1 MAYGTT
7 ESKPAR
13 NAAAEPETRPCRREV
28 RPVAVGEVRPP
39 HHSAAPMTINASLR
53 VQAIALACL
62 AASLTAT
69 PAHSQPIVI
78 PEQWGE
84 LEPGRHAVGFRL
96 DGSYDRSRRVAPP
109 TDFEG
114 KPSSG
119 PTSLAMQVG
128 IWYPATVSRS
138 ARPMQYGMLAAI
150 GTKRN
155 NLSPVTQAD
164 RNASIGNMR
173 GFAGFAFGREI
184 PESAM
189 RAIDTLSTA
198 SVLDAPASSG
208 RFPVVLAA
216 TDGSIAS
223 ASLLFEYLASHGMV
237 VMVVASPMS
246 YATQQVAR
254 PGLVVEARV
263 RDYEY
268 LLARAYELPFVDTTR
283 IALFG
288 GNFDAMAALAFQ
300 MKNMAARAVVSLDGW
315 EGKQTGVAT
324 VRSSLHYN
332 PRRMRVPYL
341 TIQQDEPEPQGGLVL
356 TRAVF
361 DSPLYSDRQWLRFD
375 RMTHAYLIGNPLVYP
390 HLPVEKRRAYELL
403 VRSVE
408 RFLTSALGD
417 SPRSMTTLATA
428 EGGSDGRSPLLK
440 DAVRSEARPAVPYD
454 AELEQLIMVDRA
466 VDKVAAILRQARQ
479 TDSSFVLFPQ
489 GTMALY
495 AFRFSRMNDKAFTL
509 RLLALNAEAY
519 PRSWSAAD
527 ALGDGHREM
536 GDTTNAIASYQ
547 RAVTLLGQ
555 IPIRGDTSAANEV
568 AQARQGIEAKIAG
581 LRR

>member
-1 MAYGTT
+1 MTT
-7 ESKPAR
+7 IVSSRVRAI
-13 NAAAEPETRPCRREV
+13 AAACIL
-28 RPVAVGEVRPP
+28 G
-39 HHSAAPMTINASLR
+39 SS
-53 VQAIALACL
+53 
-62 AASLTAT
+62 SLTAV
-69 PAHSQPIVI
+69 PARSQPIVI
-78 PEQWGE
+78 PPQWGE
-84 LEPGRHAVGFRL
+84 LKPGRHAVGFRL
-96 DGSYDRSRRVAPP
+96 AGRYDRSRRVAPA
-109 TDFEG
+109 TNFEG
-114 KPSSG
+114 KATAA
-119 PTSLAMQVG
+119 PTSMPMQVG

-155 NLSPVTQAD
+155 NLTPVTQAD
-164 RNASIGNMR
+164 RNTSIGNMR
-173 GFAGFAFGREI
+173 AFAGFAFGREI
-184 PESAM
+184 SESAM
-189 RAIDTLSTA
+189 RALDTLSTA
-198 SVLDAPASSG
+198 SVLDAPAAAG
-208 RFPVVLAA
+208 RYPVVLAA

-254 PGLVVEARV
+254 AGLVVEARV

-268 LLARAYELPFVDTTR
+268 LLDRAYELPFVDTTR
-283 IALFG
+283 VALFG

-315 EGKQTGVAT
+315 EGKQNSVAT

-332 PRRMRVPYL
+332 PRRLRVPYL
-341 TIQQDEPEPQGGLVL
+341 TIQQDELNPQGGLVL

-361 DSPLYSDRQWLRFD
+361 DSLLYSDRQWLVFD

-390 HLPVEKRRAYELL
+390 DVPAEKRRAYELL

-408 RFLTSALGD
+408 RFLSSALEET
-417 SPRSMTTLATA
+417 PRRMTMLATA
-428 EGGSDGRSPLLK
+428 EAGNDGRSPLLK
-440 DAVRSEARPAVPYD
+440 ETLRREARPAVPD
-454 AELEQLIMVDRA
+454 EAELEQLIMADRA
-466 VDKVAAILRQARQ
+466 VDKVQNILREARR
-479 TDSSFVLFPQ
+479 TDSNFVLFPQ

-495 AFRFSRMNDKAFTL
+495 AFRFSRMNDKPFTL

-519 PRSWSAAD
+519 PQSWSAAD

-536 GDTTNAIASYQ
+536 SDTASAVAAYQ
-547 RAVTLLGQ
+547 RALALLAR
-555 IPIRGDTSAANEV
+555 IPVAGDTAAANSV
-568 AQARQGIEAKIAG
+568 AQARQGIEAKIAA

>member
-1 MAYGTT
+1 
-7 ESKPAR
+7 
-13 NAAAEPETRPCRREV
+13 
-28 RPVAVGEVRPP
+28 
-39 HHSAAPMTINASLR
+39 
-53 VQAIALACL
+53 
-62 AASLTAT
+62 
-69 PAHSQPIVI
+69 
-78 PEQWGE
+78 
-84 LEPGRHAVGFRL
+84 
-96 DGSYDRSRRVAPP
+96 
-109 TDFEG
+109 
-114 KPSSG
+114 
-119 PTSLAMQVG
+119 
-128 IWYPATVSRS
+128 
-138 ARPMQYGMLAAI
+138 
-150 GTKRN
+150 
-155 NLSPVTQAD
+155 
-164 RNASIGNMR
+164 
-173 GFAGFAFGREI
+173 
-184 PESAM
+184 M
-189 RAIDTLSTA
+189 RALDTLSTA
-198 SVLDAPASSG
+198 SVLDAPAASG

-254 PGLVVEARV
+254 AGLVVEARV

-268 LLARAYELPFVDTTR
+268 LLDRAHELPFVDTTR

-315 EGKQTGVAT
+315 EGKQNSVET

-332 PRRMRVPYL
+332 PRRLRVPYL
-341 TIQQDEPEPQGGLVL
+341 TIQQHETNPQGGLVL
-356 TRAVF
+356 TPAVF
-361 DSPLYSDRQWLRFD
+361 DSLVYSDRQWLVFD

-390 HLPVEKRRAYELL
+390 DLPAEKRRAYELL

-408 RFLTSALGD
+408 RFLTSALGET
-417 SPRSMTTLATA
+417 PRPLTTLATA
-428 EGGSDGRSPLLK
+428 EGGNDGHSPLLK
-440 DAVRSEARPAVPYD
+440 EAIRREARPPVPD
-454 AELEQLIMVDRA
+454 EAELERLIMVDRA
-466 VDKVAAILRQARQ
+466 VDKVAGILRQARQ
-479 TDSSFVLFPQ
+479 TDSNFVLFPQ

-536 GDTTNAIASYQ
+536 GDTTNAIQSYQ
-547 RAVTLLGQ
+547 SAVTLLGQ
-555 IPIRGDTSAANEV
+555 IPVSGDASAAAEV
-568 AQARQGIEAKIAG
+568 AEARQQIEAKING

>member
-1 MAYGTT
+1 MTT
-7 ESKPAR
+7 IASSR
-13 NAAAEPETRPCRREV
+13 V
-28 RPVAVGEVRPP
+28 RA
-39 HHSAAPMTINASLR
+39 T
-53 VQAIALACL
+53 AIACL
-62 AASLTAT
+62 VLSASLTAT
-69 PAHSQPIVI
+69 PARSQPVVV
-78 PEQWGE
+78 PKHWGA
-84 LEPGRHAVGFRL
+84 LQPGRHAVGFRL
-96 DGSYDRSRRVAPP
+96 AGGFDRSRRVAPP
-109 TDFEG
+109 RNFEG
-114 KPSSG
+114 KQSSG

-128 IWYPATVSRS
+128 IWYPASISPS

-150 GTKRN
+150 ATKRN
-155 NLSPVTQAD
+155 NIAPVTQAD
-164 RNASIGNMR
+164 RSTSIGNMR
-173 GFAGFAFGREI
+173 AFAGFAFGREI
-184 PESAM
+184 PEPAI
-189 RAIDTLSTA
+189 RALDTLSTA
-198 SVLDAPASSG
+198 SVLDAPAALG
-208 RFPVVLAA
+208 RYPVVLAA

-254 PGLVVEARV
+254 AGLVVEARV

-268 LLARAYELPFVDTTR
+268 LLDRAYELPFVDTTR

-315 EGKQTGVAT
+315 EGKQNSVAT
-324 VRSSLHYN
+324 VRSSLHYD
-332 PRRMRVPYL
+332 PRRLRVPYL
-341 TIQQDEPEPQGGLVL
+341 TIQQDEVSPQGGLVL

-361 DSPLYSDRQWLRFD
+361 DSLLYSDRQWLVFD

-390 HLPVEKRRAYELL
+390 DVPADKRRAYELL

-408 RFLTSALGD
+408 RFLTSALGEP
-417 SPRSMTTLATA
+417 SRPLSLLVTA
-428 EGGSDGRSPLLK
+428 EAGGDGRSPLVK
-440 DAVRSEARPAVPYD
+440 EAIRSAARPAVPD
-454 AELEQLIMVDRA
+454 EAELEQLIMVDRA
-466 VDKVAAILRQARQ
+466 VDKVAGILRQARQ
-479 TDSSFVLFPQ
+479 TDSNFVLFPQ

-536 GDTTNAIASYQ
+536 GDAANAVASYE
-547 RAVTLLGQ
+547 RAVSLLDQ
-555 IPIRGDTSAANEV
+555 IPVAGDASAAAEV